1 MTLLSTPCY
10 HPSKVSN
17 ERLLAVLLTAHPL
30 IRCFNWWLS
39 KWHMPCIRLVCGIC
53 NKLLPL
59 IYAWLAPSGGNTQ
72 PQKAQLSGIQTRCQ
86 THFSSVFLLL
96 IPSHFFP
103 SHCHLCVL
111 AHTLQLVFT
120 SQIYRL
126 AVTLVQ
132 GEARAMAD
140 KRRHAKQQLI
150 DF

>member
-1 MTLLSTPCY
+1 MT
-10 HPSKVSN
+10 
-17 ERLLAVLLTAHPL
+17 
-30 IRCFNWWLS
+30 
-39 KWHMPCIRLVCGIC
+39 
-53 NKLLPL
+53 L

-103 SHCHLCVL
+103 SHCHLCAL

-140 KRRHAKQQLI
+140 TRRHAKQQSI

>member
-30 IRCFNWWLS
+30 MRCFNWWPS
-39 KWHMPCIRLVCGIC
+39 KWHMLCIRLVYGIC
-53 NKLLPL
+53 NKPLPL

-72 PQKAQLSGIQTRCQ
+72 PQKAQPSGIQTRCQ

-96 IPSHFFP
+96 IPSHFLP
-103 SHCHLCVL
+103 NHCHLCAL

-126 AVTLVQ
+126 EATLVQ

-140 KRRHAKQQLI
+140 TRRHAKQQSI